1 MVKWFWL
8 SLLVFLLPPSI
19 SNANVVPCVTKS
31 ETGWRLS
38 LTESC
43 RQLTIKQ
50 VQDNN
55 KRLLLLRYYQDKEKK
70 DLEALK
76 LRETEVSQLKKD
88 NQNIS
93 SQLKKTKEWL
103 EGEATAHKKWRKAF
117 EDLKKEKLPPKHWTQ
132 SPGLWFGIGF
142 VSAGIV
148 AGVVVGVVVAV
159 RP

>member
-1 MVKWFWL
+1 MMKWYRL
-8 SLLVFLLPPSI
+8 PLLVFLLLPTTSH
-19 SNANVVPCVTKS
+19 AGVVPCVSKS

-55 KRLLLLRYYQDKEKK
+55 KRLLLLKYYQDKEKK
-70 DLEALK
+70 DAEVRAL
-76 LRETEVSQLKKD
+76 RDAEVAQLKKD
-88 NQNIS
+88 NQNAL

-103 EGEATAHKKWRKAF
+103 ESEATAHKKWRKAF